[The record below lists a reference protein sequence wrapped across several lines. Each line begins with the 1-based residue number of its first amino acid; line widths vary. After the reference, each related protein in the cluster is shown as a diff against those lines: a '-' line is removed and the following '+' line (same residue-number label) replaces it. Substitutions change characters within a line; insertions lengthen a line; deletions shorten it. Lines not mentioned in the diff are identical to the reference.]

1 MRYQYAYQPDCH
13 EKAKLSTHGEQLC
26 HVERR
31 PGITQ
36 RIPRKTEGFSMVDD
50 TAMSDDQPSPEL
62 VLDALDD
69 PDCQSILRE
78 TADPMTATELAEA
91 CDIPRSTLYRKL
103 EQLSDA
109 ALLREH
115 DKINPDGGRTS
126 YYQRN
131 FENVNITIDEDDTFS
146 VTIEHGRQGTDERLR
161 DIWSKMGDEL

>member
-1 MRYQYAYQPDCH
+1 
-13 EKAKLSTHGEQLC
+13 
-26 HVERR
+26 
-31 PGITQ
+31 
-36 RIPRKTEGFSMVDD
+36 MVDD
-50 TAMSDDQPSPEL
+50 TATSDDQPSPEL

-69 PDCQSILRE
+69 PGCQSILRE